1 MILRP
6 TSRLCL
12 LLGMLLSLMMTA
24 CSPRGQAAAEQSADA
39 TARSNI
45 AETSGASSASVASE
59 AANSTERPA
68 AATPVQAHDEDV
80 HAVPLV
86 NPGFEDG
93 MEGWTVETASPEAS
107 VVEDAARQ
115 GGGGLQ
121 MEDTSK
127 TSPTAVVSTRFPV
140 EPGRAY
146 RMTFYGRRLSGNG
159 ISVYLRFLDTKG
171 MYLNP
176 WPDSTDQIGVD
187 SPDWKSYSVTAIPP
201 VGATTVDIK
210 VGSYNWSTAFA
221 QFDDFTL
228 ESFVPACEPPWEPQY
243 YFDLNDP
250 ADVARLTP
258 ADIPGPDGLVYPDW
272 RRAGVAGGIPEAD
285 DLLVM
290 VGAEEFV
297 GYEGQDI
304 ADRLQ
309 AALDQTAEDGG
320 GVVELPAGNFLLS
333 HPVLI
338 RGSNVVLR
346 GAGMDNTH
354 LMFVDHIPYGTLRA
368 WSWASSNK
376 IGPNSF
382 FEIQANPKNLIE
394 FKVTSEGKT
403 VVDEKLRKHWG
414 GRFYARMRGEDL
426 LAKLGP
432 GRHMLEGVA
441 TYKNGDSFRD
451 TFEVEVF
458 AEKQPGDTW
467 ADQHAA
473 LSIAGAGYVSGAV
486 QLSLTA
492 HRGDSD
498 IPLKPGHGLKPGD
511 WFIIEAPRTPRWNK
525 LTGNRKH
532 GGVFRIN
539 QYQVKSVTDEGI
551 TIPDA
556 LRLDFPVED
565 HSYVRQVELVERS
578 GIEGLTVEQK
588 VVTTKLEGEKI
599 PETGWYAMEDL
610 WTDGVTISCA
620 VNSWVRD
627 VRVLNA
633 GRNPLYVTRSK
644 QCELREIEVSGA
656 LYKGGG
662 GTGYVGIERSFDC
675 LMDGVGTEG
684 MRHAPDLQWGAAGN
698 VIRNGHFF
706 GSDGQWHAG
715 WTNENLFENNVIT
728 LTEEDMANG
737 AYGHGLFA
745 SGPLSTYHGPQGPRN
760 VVYHNDVQAPLNG
773 LHMVGG
779 NEAWLILYNRFRL
792 GEGYAVY
799 GREKTFDHVIKGN
812 VFVMRKPET
821 PAILFGAPNCTG
833 IEIIN
838 NHFYGPVKEV
848 AGFTGNIGIFTRVEG
863 NTVQPYPRSEADMP
877 ALPTPPV
884 PSIFEWQRNNLPAL
898 D

>member
-1 MILRP
+1 
-6 TSRLCL
+6 
-12 LLGMLLSLMMTA
+12 MLLSLTMVA
-24 CSPRGQAAAEQSADA
+24 CSPRGQVAPEKGTDAAASPKTTEA
-39 TARSNI
+39 
-45 AETSGASSASVASE
+45 SGVSSASSEAQPPAKSPVAS
-59 AANSTERPA
+59 AS
-68 AATPVQAHDEDV
+68 VSAHDEDV
-80 HAVPLV
+80 HLLELV
-86 NPGFEDG
+86 NPGFENG
-93 MEGWTVETASPEAS
+93 MAGWTIESASPEAT
-107 VVEDAARQ
+107 VTQGAARQ

-121 MEDTSK
+121 LEDTSK
-127 TSPTAVVSTRFPV
+127 NSPTAVVSASFPV

-146 RMTFYGRRLSGNG
+146 RMTFFGRRLSGNG
-159 ISVYLRFLDTKG
+159 LSVYLRFLDAKG
-171 MYLNP
+171 KYLNP
-176 WPDSTDQIGVD
+176 WPDYTDQIGVE
-187 SPDWKSYSVTAIPP
+187 SPDWKAYSVTAIPP
-201 VGATTVDIK
+201 VGSVAVDVK
-210 VGSYNWSTAFA
+210 VGSYNWSTALA

-243 YFDLNDP
+243 YFDLQAP

-258 ADIPGPDGLVYPDW
+258 ADVPGPDGLVYPDW
-272 RRAGVAGGIPEAD
+272 RRAGVAGGIPAAD

-290 VGAEEFV
+290 VGAEEFA

-304 ADRLQ
+304 ADHLQ

-320 GVVELPAGNFLLS
+320 GVVELPAGHFLLS

-346 GAGMDNTH
+346 GAGRDKTH
-354 LMFVDHIPYGTLRA
+354 LLFVDHIPYGTLRS
-368 WSWASSNK
+368 WSWAPTNQ
-376 IGPNSF
+376 IGPNGF

-432 GRHMLEGVA
+432 GRHTLEGVA
-441 TYKNGDSFRD
+441 TYKNGDSFRG
-451 TFEVEVF
+451 TFEVAVF
-458 AEKQPGDTW
+458 ARQQPGDTW

-473 LSIAGAGYVSGAV
+473 LSIAGAGYVGGTV
-486 QLSLTA
+486 LLPETA
-492 HRGDSD
+492 RRGERF

-511 WFIIEAPRTPRWNK
+511 WFIIEAPLSPRWNK

-539 QYQVKSVTDEGI
+539 QYRVKSVSDGGV

-565 HSYVRQVELVERS
+565 HSYVRKVELVENS

-588 VVTTKLEGEKI
+588 VITTKLEGEKI

-610 WTDGVTISCA
+610 WTDGVTVSCA
-620 VNSWVRD
+620 ANSWVSD

-644 QCELREIEVSGA
+644 QCEVRGIEVRGA

-675 LMDGVGTEG
+675 LMDGAMTEG

-698 VIRNGHFF
+698 VIRNGHFI

-737 AYGHGLFA
+737 AYGNGLFA

-760 VVYHNDVQAPLNG
+760 VVYHNDVTAPLDG

-799 GREKTFDHVIKGN
+799 GREKTFDHVIKDN
-812 VFVMRKPET
+812 VFIMKKPET

-833 IEIIN
+833 IQIID

-848 AGFTGNIGIFTRVEG
+848 AGFTGKIGNFELVAG
-863 NTVQPYPRSEADMP
+863 NTVEPYPASEADMP
-877 ALPTPPV
+877 ARPTPPV
-884 PSIFEWQRNNLPAL
+884 PSIFEWQREHLPAL
-898 D
+898 VE